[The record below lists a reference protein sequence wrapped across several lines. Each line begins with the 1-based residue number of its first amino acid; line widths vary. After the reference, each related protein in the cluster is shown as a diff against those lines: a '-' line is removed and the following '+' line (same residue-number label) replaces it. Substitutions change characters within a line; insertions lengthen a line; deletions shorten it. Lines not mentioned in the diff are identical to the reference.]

1 MNRGERCLRIL
12 DMLQKQHR
20 VEVNILAKQ
29 FQTSEM
35 TIRRDL
41 NLLVEQY
48 NVVRTHGG
56 AKIEDRAVVRA
67 VSFDEDRIPYKEE
80 KEKIAQKAVSLIR
93 NGQRIF
99 IDAGSTIRVMLHYMD
114 ETMQNV
120 IVTNHLKIAE
130 RALSFDNLSVVMLG
144 GDLLKGSSCSSGPV
158 AEEQIKKYSLDIA
171 FLGAGAIGADGKL
184 YDGYSPEV
192 RFKSHIFSVAEKVYI
207 LADSSKFNIYN
218 LNSFGSLSQVDGVIT
233 DSGISEEGRALMQKY
248 GVELI
253 VVE

>member
-248 GVELI
+248 DAELI
-253 VVE
+253 IVE